1 MTPLSP
7 IVYPTH
13 LETDTLLKLYRQL
26 IKPRLVE
33 EKMLL
38 LLRQGKV
45 TKWFSGIGQE
55 AISVGCAAALHDDE
69 YIFTMHRNLGVFTTR
84 NVPLDKL
91 YLQWQGKAGG
101 FTKGRDRSF
110 HFGTHDHHIVGMI
123 SHLGP
128 QLSTAA
134 GVALANQLKNEKKV
148 ALAFTGDGG
157 TSQGEFHEA
166 LNTAAVWQLPV
177 IFVIEN
183 NAYGLSTP
191 VSEQYA
197 CENLADRGK
206 GYGMKSVTIDG
217 NNILEVYETIRT
229 FAEQIRENPEPIL
242 VECRTFR
249 VRGHEEASG
258 TKYVPSDLAES
269 WQIKDPID
277 NYEQFLLEKGLISV
291 AEIEKMKA
299 DMKAE
304 INAAAALAFD
314 VPPISS
320 TIEAELNDVYAS
332 GINKKMEFSLENTE
346 NTEGVSA
353 TKEMRFID
361 AIADGLSQAMA
372 VHHPNLVYMGQD
384 IAEYGGVFKATDGL
398 VQQYG
403 KGFIKN
409 TPLCESAILGIAMGL
424 SVRGMGSMVEMQF
437 ADFVSCGMTQ
447 IANNLAKSHYRW
459 GQNANVVIR
468 MPTGGGVAA
477 GPFHSQSNEA
487 WFTHIAGLKVVY
499 PSTPSDAKGLLLA
512 ALNDPNPV
520 LFFEHKALYR
530 SLSAQVRGGYYEV
543 EIGKARLVA
552 THEKPVLSIITYG
565 MGVHWAIKACEN
577 LKIDAEILDLRS
589 LLPLDYAAIETTVK
603 KSNKVLILHEDT
615 LFGGLGGELSA
626 WIGEHLFKYLDAPIV
641 RVGSL
646 DTPIP
651 FASSLEKPFL
661 AESKLVEAIE
671 KLIAY

>member
-1 MTPLSP
+1 LRFLNQFKPYFSNDMTPLSP

-134 GVALANQLKNEKKV
+134 GVALANQLKKEKKV

-166 LNTAAVWQLPV
+166 LNTAAVWKLPV

-229 FAEQIRENPEPIL
+229 FAEQRESRTNFGRMPHLSRTRPRRSIGNKIR
-242 VECRTFR
+242 
-249 VRGHEEASG
+249 
-258 TKYVPSDLAES
+258 
-269 WQIKDPID
+269 
-277 NYEQFLLEKGLISV
+277 
-291 AEIEKMKA
+291 
-299 DMKAE
+299 
-304 INAAAALAFD
+304 
-314 VPPISS
+314 
-320 TIEAELNDVYAS
+320 
-332 GINKKMEFSLENTE
+332 
-346 NTEGVSA
+346 
-353 TKEMRFID
+353 
-361 AIADGLSQAMA
+361 
-372 VHHPNLVYMGQD
+372 
-384 IAEYGGVFKATDGL
+384 
-398 VQQYG
+398 
-403 KGFIKN
+403 
-409 TPLCESAILGIAMGL
+409 
-424 SVRGMGSMVEMQF
+424 SVRPRRKL
-437 ADFVSCGMTQ
+437 
-447 IANNLAKSHYRW
+447 ANQR
-459 GQNANVVIR
+459 
-468 MPTGGGVAA
+468 P
-477 GPFHSQSNEA
+477 
-487 WFTHIAGLKVVY
+487 
-499 PSTPSDAKGLLLA
+499 D
-512 ALNDPNPV
+512 
-520 LFFEHKALYR
+520 
-530 SLSAQVRGGYYEV
+530 
-543 EIGKARLVA
+543 
-552 THEKPVLSIITYG
+552 
-565 MGVHWAIKACEN
+565 
-577 LKIDAEILDLRS
+577 
-589 LLPLDYAAIETTVK
+589 
-603 KSNKVLILHEDT
+603 
-615 LFGGLGGELSA
+615 
-626 WIGEHLFKYLDAPIV
+626 
-641 RVGSL
+641 
-646 DTPIP
+646 
-651 FASSLEKPFL
+651 
-661 AESKLVEAIE
+661 
-671 KLIAY
+671 